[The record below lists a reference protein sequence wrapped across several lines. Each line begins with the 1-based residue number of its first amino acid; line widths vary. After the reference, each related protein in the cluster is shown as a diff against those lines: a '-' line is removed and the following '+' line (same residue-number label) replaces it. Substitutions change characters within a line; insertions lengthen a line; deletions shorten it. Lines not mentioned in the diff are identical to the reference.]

1 MSYVSEFAFG
11 AKEANLKLRYE
22 QVYYG
27 DNSNARNKAHRR
39 GYVAQVEQFRLE
51 QGE

>member
-1 MSYVSEFAFG
+1 MSRINEFAFG
-11 AKEANLKLRYE
+11 AKQANLKLRYD
-22 QVYYG
+22 QAYYG
-27 DNSNARNKAHRR
+27 DNSKARNKAHRR